1 MKFVFKRTGTIVES
15 TNPFVIA
22 QMKHSDAYTEVV
34 EVKET
39 KLQREQRKTKK
50 IREDADNVI

>member
-15 TNPFVIA
+15 ANPFVIA

-39 KLQREQRKTKK
+39 KAPKRTKK
-50 IREDADNVI
+50 NKED